1 MAFVCHLWIGVALN
15 LKLKIFNQIFMITI
29 VVAED
34 DKLISGSLCEAL
46 KTAGFNP
53 VPAYDGEEAIAKAKE
68 VKPQLMLLDIMM
80 PKLDGISVL
89 WELKALPET
98 ADISVIVLTNIG
110 DVETISKIVEAGA
123 VDYLLKSDQSVDD
136 IIQKVKDV
144 LARNVKLA

>member
-1 MAFVCHLWIGVALN
+1 MA
-15 LKLKIFNQIFMITI
+15 KI

-34 DKLISGSLCEAL
+34 DKLISNSLCEAL
-46 KTAGFNP
+46 KSAGHEP
-53 VPAYDGEEAIAKAKE
+53 TPAYDGEEAVAKAKE
-68 VKPQLMLLDIMM
+68 VMPDIMLLDIMM

-89 WELKALPET
+89 WEIKADQATSKIP
-98 ADISVIVLTNIG
+98 VVVLTNIG

-144 LARNVKLA
+144 LARTVKLA